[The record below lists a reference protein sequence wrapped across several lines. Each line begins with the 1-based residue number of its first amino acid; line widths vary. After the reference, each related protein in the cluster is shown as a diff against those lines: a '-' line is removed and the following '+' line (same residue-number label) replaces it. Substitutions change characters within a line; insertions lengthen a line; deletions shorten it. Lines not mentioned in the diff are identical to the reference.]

1 MKQKGFAA
9 ILIVLVVLVLGVV
22 GFLVYQNFIGSAYKV
37 YNNQTYNFSLSYPKN
52 WYVSELGKDV
62 LTSPGTYFSPE
73 KIDFTSSNYF
83 SSAPKGFVRITVVN
97 TSDLFT
103 NPKYK
108 SVNYTS
114 AQQVLNAL
122 QNEENDRPAG
132 SLPYTPGL
140 PTSKGVPK
148 KQFLSGA
155 ISLNDIQTVGTSY
168 DFLYWIVRNGKM
180 YEFLVNNPAP
190 TDSSFT
196 QFDKDINEMT
206 STFNEAH
213 LGIRWFRVL
222 FGRSE
227 PVHCFA
233 SFLK

>member
-1 MKQKGFAA
+1 MNKNGYSYIQIRIVSG
-9 ILIVLVVLVLGVV
+9 LIMLMVLVLG
-22 GFLVYQNFIGSAYKV
+22 FLVYLSFYKYFSDSKTNSQV
-37 YNNQTYNFSLSYPKN
+37 AWLTYKNTLYTFSVDYPKD
-52 WYVSELGKDV
+52 WYISELGKNV

-73 KIDFTSSNYF
+73 KIDFSSSNY
-83 SSAPKGFVRITVVN
+83 STPKGLVRITVVN

-114 AQQVLNAL
+114 AQQILDAL

-140 PTSKGVPK
+140 PTSKGAPK

-155 ISLNDIQTVGTSY
+155 ISLNDIQALGTQY
-168 DFLYWIVRNGKM
+168 DFLYWVVRNGKI
-180 YEFLVNNPAP
+180 YEFLVNYPSP
-190 TDSSFT
+190 SDSSFA

-206 STFNEAH
+206 STFR
-213 LGIRWFRVL
+213 IF
-222 FGRSE
+222 
-227 PVHCFA
+227 
-233 SFLK
+233 KQ